1 MEEKQGLRE
10 MRTRTYVI
18 VWVALVVLTGVT
30 VSLAGRSM
38 GGWPVLFALLIAGIK
53 SGMVLNYFMHLRSE
67 RLLIFK
73 ILIPLVI
80 AVFLVFIVLTFTDVA
95 FRGGAK

>member
-38 GGWPVLFALLIAGIK
+38 GAGQ
-53 SGMVLNYFMHLRSE
+53 SCSRF
-67 RLLIFK
+67 
-73 ILIPLVI
+73 
-80 AVFLVFIVLTFTDVA
+80 
-95 FRGGAK
+95 